1 MAPLM
6 GPFLPR
12 RQWRE
17 GESNR
22 EGVTDAGHSW
32 RDGRWACSDTS
43 ALSCGRT
50 SASVRATQAGRR
62 GREHRRCGGAGRGA
76 QARRSARLAGTARA
90 ALASAWARGMSGGLS
105 PWRARLPS
113 AQREREK

>member
-22 EGVTDAGHSW
+22 EGVTDTGHSW

-43 ALSCGRT
+43 ALSCDRT
-50 SASVRATQAGRR
+50 SASVRAAQTGRR
-62 GREHRRCGGAGRGA
+62 GREHRRRGGAGRGA
-76 QARRSARLAGTARA
+76 QVGAAGRHG
-90 ALASAWARGMSGGLS
+90 ARGAGERVGARDGG
-105 PWRARLPS
+105 RLEPL
-113 AQREREK
+113 ACAAA